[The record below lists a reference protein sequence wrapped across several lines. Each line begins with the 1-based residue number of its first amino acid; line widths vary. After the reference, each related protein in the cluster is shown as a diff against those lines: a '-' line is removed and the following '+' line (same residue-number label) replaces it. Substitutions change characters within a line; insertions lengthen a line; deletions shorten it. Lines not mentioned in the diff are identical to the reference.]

1 MTVGIDWRRSSTALG
16 LVFGLDLETNA
27 ADKVRYLPI
36 EPDQVFVPKKHV
48 DSRALKHGPNDNSL
62 GEIAISGYRDEIPQF
77 GWIRP
82 SVRPC
87 KPKIEQPEIT
97 NERDNMRADLD
108 PAVNPTVN
116 VLYQA
121 LSTLMAVQTVS
132 RAEVLEL
139 VNRFLDRWYGMIDL
153 K

>member
-1 MTVGIDWRRSSTALG
+1 
-16 LVFGLDLETNA
+16 
-27 ADKVRYLPI
+27 
-36 EPDQVFVPKKHV
+36 
-48 DSRALKHGPNDNSL
+48 
-62 GEIAISGYRDEIPQF
+62 
-77 GWIRP
+77 
-82 SVRPC
+82 
-87 KPKIEQPEIT
+87 
-97 NERDNMRADLD
+97 MRADLD